1 MKWLL
6 FFFLKSVQGVSGP
19 VQQRKEHFIEYGDF
33 IPDFHSFQ
41 ESLLRPLPIHLR
53 INGLKGSPGSVVSGL
68 IKSGIDLEEVPGGE
82 GTLFHSPNLKSPGN
96 LMAYFL
102 GHIHPQALTSCL
114 ASLVLRP
121 KKDSSVL
128 DLCAAPGG
136 KTTHLAQLMGNSGI
150 IVANE
155 LHTSRHVPL
164 GHTLYRLGVLNAA
177 VTAYQAQ
184 EFPLKQRFDF
194 VLADVPCSGEGRFR
208 AIKKGASYRQG
219 RGRSKLPDLQKRIIH
234 RAFDLLDDKGVMLYS
249 TCTYNPHENEA
260 VVTDLLRKREAE
272 LLPIQVLCDPMP
284 GLLEWKGTHY
294 DKHMERAVRFYP
306 HQVDSVGFFMA
317 RIGRRG

>member
-1 MKWLL
+1 MVA
-6 FFFLKSVQGVSGP
+6 FFLFWRDGGP
-19 VQQRKEHFIEYGDF
+19 VQDREEYFTEYSEF
-33 IPDFHSFQ
+33 IPGLLSFQ
-41 ESLLRPLPIHLR
+41 KSLRRPLPVHLR
-53 INGLKGSPGSVVSGL
+53 INGLKGDPGSVVSGL

-82 GTLFHSPNLKSPGN
+82 GTLYHCPNLKSPGN
-96 LMAYFL
+96 LLAYFL
-102 GHIHPQALTSCL
+102 GHIHPQAFTSCL

-136 KTTHLAQLMGNSGI
+136 KTSHLAQLMNNSGI

-155 LHTSRHVPL
+155 LHPSRHVPL

-184 EFPLKQRFDF
+184 EFPLKERFDF

-208 AIKKGASYRQG
+208 AIKKGAFYRQG
-219 RGRSKLPDLQKRIIH
+219 RGRRKLPDLQKRIIL
-234 RAFDLLDDKGVMLYS
+234 RAFDLLDVKGVMLYS
-249 TCTYNPHENEA
+249 TCTYNPYENEA
-260 VVTDLLRKREAE
+260 VVTELLRKREAE
-272 LLPIQVLCDPMP
+272 ILPIQVSWDHRP
-284 GLLEWKGTHY
+284 GLLEWKGTQY
-294 DKHMERAVRFYP
+294 DEQMERAVRFYP

-317 RIGRRG
+317 RIGRRC